1 MGAGGVIIA
10 PDAYFPAIQP
20 ILERHDIL
28 MISDEVITGFGRT
41 GNWFGCETVGYKP
54 HTLSVAKQM
63 TAAYAPLSAVLLP
76 QFMVDALDSQSA
88 KLGTFGHGFTY
99 GGHPLGCALG
109 VKAIE
114 IYQKRDIVG
123 KVRALAPKFAERFA
137 GLAEHPLVG
146 NVRSVG
152 LVGGVELVA
161 NKATKAPFEAKH
173 GVAAKAVAFLQ
184 ERGAILRAIGDT
196 IAVCPPMIISE
207 AELDELF
214 VRLSKALDDA
224 EAWVRA
230 EGLRG

>member
-1 MGAGGVIIA
+1 MVTAWNS
-10 PDAYFPAIQP
+10 QP
-20 ILERHDIL
+20 GQSSLTSSRSH
-28 MISDEVITGFGRT
+28 
-41 GNWFGCETVGYKP
+41 
-54 HTLSVAKQM
+54 
-63 TAAYAPLSAVLLP
+63 LSAVLLP

-88 KLGTFGHGFTY
+88 KLGSFGHGFTY

-114 IYQKRDIVG
+114 IYQKRDILG
-123 KVRALAPKFAERFA
+123 KVRALAPQFTAR
-137 GLAEHPLVG
+137 LDRLSEHPLIG
-146 NVRSVG
+146 NVRSKG
-152 LVGGVELVA
+152 LVGGLELVA
-161 NKATKAPFEAKH
+161 NKATKAPFEAKY
-173 GVAAKAVAFLQ
+173 GVAAKAVTFLQ

-214 VRLSKALDDA
+214 DRLGQALDDA